1 MGDLGWIPS
10 WEDPPE
16 EDLTT
21 HSHILAWRILRDG
34 GAWWTTVHGVP
45 KSQTWLKI
53 AKGIC
58 GNSGIAGSC
67 RGFISSFLRN
77 CYAVPYSG
85 CINLR
90 SQQQCKRV
98 PFSPNPLQHLLLVDF
113 FDDGH
118 SDWCEV
124 IPHCSFDLHFSN
136 NEWCWAF
143 FSCVYWPSICL
154 LWRNV
159 CLGLLPILWLGCIFF
174 FLILSCMNCL
184 YILEINPLS
193 VASFVIIFSH
203 PEGCLFILFMVSFVV
218 KKLLCLFRYHL
229 FIFVFFPLL

>member
-1 MGDLGWIPS
+1 MWETWVESLS

-77 CYAVPYSG
+77 CYTVPYSG
-85 CINLR
+85 CINLH

-124 IPHCSFDLHFSN
+124 IYLIVVLICISLIMSDVEHF
-136 NEWCWAF
+136 F
-143 FSCVYWPSICL
+143 HVFI
-154 LWRNV
+154 
-159 CLGLLPILWLGCIFF
+159 GH
-174 FLILSCMNCL
+174 L
-184 YILEINPLS
+184 Y
-193 VASFVIIFSH
+193 
-203 PEGCLFILFMVSFVV
+203 
-218 KKLLCLFRYHL
+218 
-229 FIFVFFPLL
+229 VFFGEMSV